1 MPRPGKELAG
11 GRFSAGASNQISL
24 MKWIYGIQPDEPEA
38 TASMP
43 MLPKTALPGGFAL
56 VIGHFISEITDCTQ
70 QQKTGPLPVPF
81 PAAAFPFAPVGCPST
96 MAFIKI
102 DFCGFLHFSFSLQF
116 PYDRVFRI
124 PLIAPLDHHVQHRA
138 KTCLAIYF
146 CLGFVNQYSR
156 LLFLQ
161 VFQRIIFKP
170 VHVPRKNIAI
180 PIRGISL
187 FI

>member
-1 MPRPGKELAG
+1 MAEGGRKELRQPGEGLAG
-11 GRFSAGASNQISL
+11 SRFSAGASNQISL

-70 QQKTGPLPVPF
+70 QQKTGPLPAPF

-102 DFCGFLHFSFSLQF
+102 DFCGKDGVISVGRME
-116 PYDRVFRI
+116 PIYKIRI
-124 PLIAPLDHHVQHRA
+124 LCYNICIL
-138 KTCLAIYF
+138 
-146 CLGFVNQYSR
+146 
-156 LLFLQ
+156 
-161 VFQRIIFKP
+161 
-170 VHVPRKNIAI
+170 KNNYIH
-180 PIRGISL
+180 
-187 FI
+187 

>member
-70 QQKTGPLPVPF
+70 QKPRVLIYKPETEVYGQTGFCPV
-81 PAAAFPFAPVGCPST
+81 
-96 MAFIKI
+96 
-102 DFCGFLHFSFSLQF
+102 
-116 PYDRVFRI
+116 
-124 PLIAPLDHHVQHRA
+124 LDMV
-138 KTCLAIYF
+138 
-146 CLGFVNQYSR
+146 
-156 LLFLQ
+156 
-161 VFQRIIFKP
+161 
-170 VHVPRKNIAI
+170 
-180 PIRGISL
+180 IRGRYERNSEDSIIWKL
-187 FI
+187 K